1 MRRLWLV
8 GGGMLVGG
16 ALAVFHIVRL
26 PERPPVPEEVVAW
39 VNGRPISMATYEQ
52 ALAAVAGDRKEG
64 VLREEDRKRVL
75 DRLIDQELLIDRAIE
90 LGLPERDPQI
100 RNQLATAMIDF
111 LVTQAQDAAASPT
124 DEALQDF
131 YREEAFRFRR
141 HPRFRVDHAFV
152 AGTSEGDRRRAERL
166 RAAEDLAEGDP
177 AIPLPAG
184 SLLLKEIEQRVGP
197 STAARI
203 AELDVGDTAIVE
215 TPSGYHV
222 VRLLERSEGE
232 VPPFDEVKDLVRVA
246 YVRAQSEKAVR
257 DFLELA
263 RKRSDI
269 ETTTR

>member
-26 PERPPVPEEVVAW
+26 PDRPPVPEDVVAW
-39 VNGRPISMATYEQ
+39 VNGRPISTATYEQ

-64 VLREEDRKRVL
+64 VLRDDDRKRVL
-75 DRLIDQELLIDRAIE
+75 ERLIDQELLIDRAIE

-124 DEALQDF
+124 EEALQGF
-131 YREEAFRFRR
+131 YEEEAFRFQR

-152 AGTSEGDRRRAERL
+152 AGTSERDRHRAERL
-166 RAAEDLAEGDP
+166 RAADDLSDGDP
-177 AIPLPAG
+177 SIPLPAG
-184 SLLLKEIEQRVGP
+184 PLLLKEIEQRVGP
-197 STAARI
+197 STAARV
-203 AELDVGDTAIVE
+203 AALEVGDTAIVE

-222 VRLLERSEGE
+222 VRLLERFEGE
-232 VPPFDEVKDLVRVA
+232 MPPFEQVKDVVRAA
-246 YVRAQSEKAVR
+246 YLRAQSEKAVR
-257 DFLELA
+257 EFLELA

-269 ETTTR
+269 ETTTP